1 MDSETFR
8 FNQSLAGRE
17 IDLSKLPLEDWSEF
31 IENAKPV
38 AFELKDD
45 SGKVAGRVFLGFAAC
60 TIQIKIFHIENF
72 PENTGL
78 MGMDKTD
85 PCVRSVFLL
94 RRGCTDVFARRAFTE
109 SAWQVDLR

>member
-45 SGKVAGRVFLGFAAC
+45 SGKVAGRVFLGFTAC

-72 PENTGL
+72 PDNTGL

-85 PCVRSVFLL
+85 PCVRSVVPAEAWLH
-94 RRGCTDVFARRAFTE
+94 RRICTQGIYRERLAG
-109 SAWQVDLR
+109 